1 MPRSQMHG
9 SVLKLLG
16 SRSFDIVAKY
26 QTHRLKIPSFDNMN
40 QASREILLVLIRK
53 VHISITRVASEPFDL
68 SSKSQLHVRDCNCRV
83 CYEIMIFNLTPTQT
97 IRNRNVA
104 TSDNSPLFASV
115 QYTGQESFCHHS
127 YSRKTEALFSAVNT
141 IVDIVTL
148 TIRLRKPK
156 MMIKL
161 TIGIVGS
168 EEEIRISVHVS
179 VPGG

>member
-83 CYEIMIFNLTPTQT
+83 CYEIMIFNLTPTRT
-97 IRNRNVA
+97 IGNRNVA
-104 TSDNSPLFASV
+104 TVITHRF
-115 QYTGQESFCHHS
+115 
-127 YSRKTEALFSAVNT
+127 SRLYNTLVKTRFVIIL
-141 IVDIVTL
+141 
-148 TIRLRKPK
+148 
-156 MMIKL
+156 
-161 TIGIVGS
+161 IVGKLKCYFRLL
-168 EEEIRISVHVS
+168 I
-179 VPGG
+179 PLW